1 MRLGRI
7 SIQPDLSEIRTLV
20 SKEREAVRTATRKA
34 MRSPGLNPMVKYALA
49 SILKSSSLRSYEAGP
64 KPPGVDCFDSQE
76 DIPALVQDLQESGDI
91 GYAISVQES
100 YLNGLGVETSE
111 DGWRTEL
118 KRYHD
123 MYQLFRSAFKPSVV
137 EQSRLPPCLL
147 NDCLP
152 FLETTAV
159 RQAAIKYLPCATAK
173 DVFGRN
179 LLHIALYSGY
189 TSGIHELIGRLS
201 KQELNAKDFFGRAP
215 LHIAATFGLDYVVHW
230 LLEAGVDLSPC
241 ESSRNLTPLQCA
253 AAAGHETTV
262 AIILAGLDAVRL
274 SPRGTR
280 ATAPIH
286 ELQAACVFSW
296 KNRHHRITR
305 TLLPRL
311 TATEQAA
318 LRAAMA
324 SASTAN
330 ISEVNRSMAPVDTGS
345 GYDFIPE
352 LARRWGSGS
361 S

>member
-7 SIQPDLSEIRTLV
+7 SIQPDLSEIKTLV
-20 SKEREAVRTATRKA
+20 SKEREAVRNAARKA
-34 MRSPGLNPMVKYALA
+34 MRSPSLQPMVKYALA
-49 SILKSSSLRSYEAGP
+49 SILKSSSLRSYEGCS
-64 KPPGVDCFDSQE
+64 KPPGVDCFDAQE
-76 DIPALVQDLQESGDI
+76 DIPALVQDLEESGDI

-100 YLNGLGVETSE
+100 YLNGLGVGTS
-111 DGWRTEL
+111 DDVWTIEL
-118 KRYHD
+118 KRYYD
-123 MYQLFRSAFKPSVV
+123 LYQLFRSTFKRSVV

-152 FLETTAV
+152 FLETSAV
-159 RQAAIKYLPCATAK
+159 RQAAVKYLPCTTAK

-189 TSGIHELIGRLS
+189 TTGINELIGRLS
-201 KQELNAKDFFGRAP
+201 KQELNAKDFFGRTP

-230 LLEAGVDLSPC
+230 LLEAGIDVSPR
-241 ESSRNLTPLQCA
+241 ERSRNLTPLQCGA
-253 AAAGHETTV
+253 AGGHETTV
-262 AIILAGLDAVRL
+262 AIILASLDAAQS
-274 SPRGTR
+274 SPRGV
-280 ATAPIH
+280 AAPAH

-296 KNRHHRITR
+296 RNRHHSIVRA
-305 TLLPRL
+305 LLPRL
-311 TATEQAA
+311 TAAEQAA

-324 SASTAN
+324 SASAAN
-330 ISEVNRSMAPVDTGS
+330 VSVINRSTAPVDTGS